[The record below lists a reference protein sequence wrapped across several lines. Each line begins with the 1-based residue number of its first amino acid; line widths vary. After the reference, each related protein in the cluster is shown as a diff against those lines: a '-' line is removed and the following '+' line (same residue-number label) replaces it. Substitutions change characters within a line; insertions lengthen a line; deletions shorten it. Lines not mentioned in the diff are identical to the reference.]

1 MLEIKSHD
9 GPARQGKY
17 QTIETPN
24 ILEFNSEL
32 MVPDERMPY
41 DVPRE
46 MAEWSVQNTLKNA
59 EKGDVNQMTVIHGAK
74 YPNLRLE
81 CATGLEELGYR
92 LFMVANPEE
101 LLRRPQDLLK
111 IITRLRQ
118 NMSPNSALF
127 FPFVEL
133 NFIPLLVYLGVDL
146 FGTSSADFYAKIGV
160 MTTPNNNY
168 DLKKYPL
175 YDLSQEELK
184 KYNRNSLDFVLREVR
199 ANILNGT
206 LRNLVEERCCSSP
219 EAMSALR
226 ILDRDYSDFVDS
238 YTQLY

>member
-17 QTIETPN
+17 QTTETPN
-24 ILEFNSEL
+24 ILEFNPEL
-32 MVPDERMPY
+32 MVPDEPMPY

-46 MAEWSVQNTLKNA
+46 MAEWSVKNTLKHA
-59 EKGDVNQMTVIHGAK
+59 EKGDVKQIAVIHGAK

-81 CATGLEELGYR
+81 CAAGLEELGYR
-92 LFMVANPEE
+92 LFLVANPEE

-111 IITRLRQ
+111 IITSLRQ
-118 NMSPNSALF
+118 NISPNSSLF

-133 NFIPLLVYLGVDL
+133 NFVPLLVYLGVDW
-146 FGTSSADFYAKIGV
+146 FGNFGADFYAKIGV
-160 MTTPNNNY
+160 MTTPHNNY
-168 DLKKYPL
+168 NLQQYPV
-175 YDLSQEELK
+175 YDLNPEELK
-184 KYNRNSLDFVLREVR
+184 KYNRESLDFVLREVR
-199 ANILNGT
+199 ANIKNGT

-226 ILDRDYSDFVDS
+226 ILDRDYGDFVDS